1 MLHGRQWGWMALTCA
16 LTWTGCRRPRPLPVP
31 TPAPQPPVA
40 MPAPPPPPPPPPPPR
55 PTALPTPV
63 TTRPEPATA
72 LAARQA
78 EVAWRLLRPGP
89 VPPSRER
96 ELPQPWDP
104 PVPEAG
110 FREGRVR
117 ASRASVDLVLAETRF
132 RSSEGR
138 DRARWG
144 LETAR
149 LKLQLGDGPGAAER
163 AEALLN
169 EDHLDAD
176 LALEAMLLLAESR
189 IQQGRFPE
197 AAEVLGSATR
207 ESERLGTPE
216 ARALVAWARARLG
229 LEAGRYDEALATL
242 EEGLVQAAGAGP
254 RGALL
259 RGQLLALRGRLEAD
273 LGDGAAALRSLSA
286 ALKALPAGAREAR
299 LGAQALQAFLRSGP
313 GRGAASL
320 EQLARRAR
328 GAGMPLLEASL
339 LNNAGCARFGTRGRT
354 TAGAPL
360 REAFALT
367 RALDQPEA
375 AARVAVNWAALDL
388 TAGRATTG
396 LSRLLWA
403 RAVTAHPLTKAA
415 AEHGLM
421 VGWAALGRLDLGI
434 LAGKAAV
441 AELQALQ
448 GRAGLRGPAA
458 ETFRAANAET
468 FRTLA
473 DLLIRDGGRLAEA
486 QEVLSLLKED
496 EYGRF
501 LGRDAQP
508 LPGAG
513 PARTGEE
520 QVLAARL
527 EGAGADWMRLAGEL
541 EGLRRQ
547 PLKELKEPDF
557 SRRIVLEAQLKEARQ
572 AFQAALQR
580 LREEA
585 RAEGAEGQA
594 RLAARQLERLSGVQG
609 RLGKDTA
616 LLSYVLGPTSLHILL
631 TTSRLQL
638 HREAPMGSA
647 ALAQAIQAFR
657 WALTDRSRDPR
668 PEAQALHHTLLAPV
682 AADLEAAGVRTLLLD
697 LDGPLR
703 YLPFA
708 ALHDGRGWLVE
719 RFGIAVAARGAFAA
733 AGEAPGLGSGALAL
747 GVSRAHGA
755 FPALSAVP
763 GELEGVL
770 AGVQKA
776 GLEGRSYLDEAFT
789 PDRLKELAEQVSVV
803 HVASHF
809 QFRPGTHEASA
820 LLVGDGSLLSLKALR
835 DEGVR
840 FDGVRMLSLSACQ
853 TALGG
858 GRDAEGVEVEG
869 LGALALDLGAQ
880 SVAATLW
887 KVADASTADL
897 MQDFY
902 ARWTGGL
909 PRAEALRAA
918 QLRLL
923 HREGT
928 ARDWS
933 HPFYWGPFILL
944 GAWR

>member
-1 MLHGRQWGWMALTCA
+1 MVLDRRSACMGLAFVLA
-16 LTWTGCRRPRPLPVP
+16 PVACRPPRPVPKPPPQPVA
-31 TPAPQPPVA
+31 TPA
-40 MPAPPPPPPPPPPPR
+40 PAPPPAPPLPPPPR
-55 PTALPTPV
+55 PTAMPV
-63 TTRPEPATA
+63 TPQPAPR

-78 EVAWRLLRPGP
+78 EVAWGLLRPGP

-110 FREGRVR
+110 FREGRIR
-117 ASRASVDLVLAETRF
+117 ASRAAVDLARAEARF

-138 DRARWG
+138 ARARWG
-144 LETAR
+144 LEAAR

-169 EDHLDAD
+169 EDHLEAD
-176 LALEAMLLLAESR
+176 LALEAMLLLAETR

-229 LEAGRYDEALATL
+229 LEAGRYGEALAAL
-242 EEGLVQAAGAGP
+242 GEGLAQAAPLKGSP
-254 RGALL
+254 GALL

-299 LGAQALQAFLRSGP
+299 LGAEALRAFLRSGP
-313 GRGAASL
+313 GRGAAPL

-339 LNNAGCARFGTRGRT
+339 LNNAGCARFGARGRT
-354 TAGAPL
+354 AAGAPL
-360 REAFALT
+360 REAFALA

-388 TAGRATTG
+388 TSGRATTG

-403 RAVTAHPLTKAA
+403 RAVTTHPLTKAA

-434 LAGKAAV
+434 LSGKAAV

-448 GRAGLRGPAA
+448 GRAGLQGTAA
-458 ETFRAANAET
+458 EAFRAANAET

-508 LPGAG
+508 LPGEG

-527 EGAGADWMRLAGEL
+527 EGAGADWMRLAAEL

-616 LLSYVLGPTSLHILL
+616 LLSYVLGPASLHLLL

-638 HREAPMGSA
+638 HREAPVGAA

-668 PEAQALHHTLLAPV
+668 PEAKALHRTLLAPV

-733 AGEAPGLGSGALAL
+733 AGEAPGLGAGALAL

-770 AGVQKA
+770 AGVRQA

-858 GRDAEGVEVEG
+858 GRDAQGVEVEG

-923 HREGT
+923 RREGT